1 MLLHTWNAD
10 GHSLS
15 FTHLIGL
22 SKYSIVA
29 FTKKNK
35 NKQKKNNYITDLQ

>member
-1 MLLHTWNAD
+1 MMLLHTWNAD

-29 FTKKNK
+29 FAKKQ
-35 NKQKKNNYITDLQ
+35 KQKKTTTIT